1 MSDSL
6 ALVRQARES
15 LARAL
20 GAIQSN
26 ASLPQQILDI
36 AGIVAKAMSACHQ
49 MEKAGGTPALAQLDE
64 TLGSVRSALGAL
76 QAAVGTYP
84 ALLPA
89 IEAVAGGLGPLVQAQ
104 RAIQTGFAGALDAT
118 VMASDGFVA
127 PLPAPAPPPVVA
139 VRAPAPAPPPAPAPV
154 PPVPARAAAPA
165 PVAPAAPAP
174 APAPAGL
181 GIPGPEAI
189 PADAPVVEVALGTQS
204 ASNFYK
210 GLAGNDIIQHGGLFV
225 ATYKI
230 PKSGAAVRL
239 KVAMPGGYEFVL
251 GGIVTWMRDPVAGNP
266 DAHPGFGA
274 RITHANIEGRDL
286 IRRYVKNREPLF
298 HDDF

>member
-20 GAIQSN
+20 GAIQSTP
-26 ASLPQQILDI
+26 SIPQALLDI
-36 AGIVAKAMSACHQ
+36 AGVVAKGMSACHQ
-49 MEKAGGTPALAQLDE
+49 MEKGGKDPSVAQIE
-64 TLGSVRSALGAL
+64 EALGSVRSALGAL
-76 QAAVGTYP
+76 QGAVAAHPG
-84 ALLPA
+84 LMPA

-104 RAIQTGFAGALDAT
+104 RAVQAGPQQAAALDAT
-118 VMASDGFVA
+118 VLASSPIAA
-127 PLPAPAPPPVVA
+127 PTAAPQPSAAKSV
-139 VRAPAPAPPPAPAPV
+139 PPPAAPARPAAPV
-154 PPVPARAAAPA
+154 SVPPPPPAAAPA
-165 PVAPAAPAP
+165 PVAPAASAAP
-174 APAPAGL
+174 AL

-189 PADAPVVEVALGTQS
+189 AADAPVIDVALGTHS

-210 GLAGNDIIQHGGLFV
+210 GLSGNDIIQHGGIFV

-230 PKSGAAVRL
+230 PKSGTTVRL
-239 KVAMPGGYEFVL
+239 KVAMPGGYEFEL
-251 GGIVTWMRDPVAGNP
+251 GGVVTWIRDPVAGNP

-274 RITHANIEGRDL
+274 RISHATVEGRDL

-298 HDDF
+298 HDDL

>member
-20 GAIQSN
+20 GAIQSTP
-26 ASLPQQILDI
+26 SIPQELLDI
-36 AGIVAKAMSACHQ
+36 AGVVAKAMSACHQ
-49 MEKAGGTPALAQLDE
+49 MEKAGKAPSVGQLDE
-64 TLGSVRSALGAL
+64 ALSSVRSALGAL
-76 QAAVGTYP
+76 QGAVAAHPG
-84 ALLPA
+84 LMPA

-104 RAIQTGFAGALDAT
+104 RAVQAGAQQAAALDAT
-118 VMASDGFVA
+118 VLASSPVA
-127 PLPAPAPPPVVA
+127 APSV
-139 VRAPAPAPPPAPAPV
+139 PPPAAPAQQAAPV
-154 PPVPARAAAPA
+154 SVPPPPAAPAAAPA
-165 PVAPAAPAP
+165 PTTTAAAPSAS
-174 APAPAGL
+174 L

-189 PADAPVVEVALGTQS
+189 PGDAPVIDVALGTHS

-210 GLAGNDIIQHGGLFV
+210 GLSGNDIIQHGGIFV

-230 PKSGAAVRL
+230 PKSGATVRL
-239 KVAMPGGYEFVL
+239 KVAMPGGYEFEL
-251 GGIVTWMRDPVAGNP
+251 GGVVTWIRDPVAGNP

-274 RITHANIEGRDL
+274 RISHATVEGRDL

-298 HDDF
+298 HDDL

>member
-20 GAIQSN
+20 GAIQSTP
-26 ASLPQQILDI
+26 SIPQELLDI
-36 AGIVAKAMSACHQ
+36 AGVVAKGMSACHQ
-49 MEKAGGTPALAQLDE
+49 MEKAGKAPTVAQLDE
-64 TLGSVRSALGAL
+64 ALGNVRSALGAL
-76 QAAVGTYP
+76 QGAVGAHP
-84 ALLPA
+84 GLMPA

-104 RAIQTGFAGALDAT
+104 RAVQAGAQQAAALDAT
-118 VMASDGFVA
+118 VLASSPAAA
-127 PLPAPAPPPVVA
+127 PSV
-139 VRAPAPAPPPAPAPV
+139 PPPAAPAQQAAPV
-154 PPVPARAAAPA
+154 SVPPP
-165 PVAPAAPAP
+165 PAAPAP
-174 APAPAGL
+174 AAAPVAAAPATTAAAPASL

-189 PADAPVVEVALGTQS
+189 PGDAPVVDVALGTHS

-210 GLAGNDIIQHGGLFV
+210 GLSGNDIIQHGGIFV

-230 PKSGAAVRL
+230 PKSGTTVRL
-239 KVAMPGGYEFVL
+239 KVAMPGGYEFEL
-251 GGIVTWMRDPVAGNP
+251 GGVVTWIRDPVAGNP

-274 RITHANIEGRDL
+274 RITHATVEGRDL

-298 HDDF
+298 HDDL